1 MTETERIVPEL
12 RFKGFIDDWEQR
24 KLGDTFEFSVST
36 NSLSR
41 AQLNYEKGNIKSIHY
56 GDILIKYN
64 SILEITKDKI
74 PFITD
79 GSIEKYK
86 PNLLENGDV
95 VFADAAEDE
104 TVGKAVEINGISDE
118 YVVAGLHTIVARPK
132 EKMAKYFSGYYINA
146 DVYQRQ
152 LLRLMQGTKVSS
164 ISKGNL
170 KKTIVAYPKNLA
182 EQQKIGSFF
191 KQLDNAIA
199 LHQRKLTL
207 LKQLKQTY
215 LKQIFPQNKENMPA
229 LRFAGF
235 SEPWKQSKFDEVFSH
250 VQNNSLSRADLNYKS
265 GYAMNIHYGD
275 ILIRFG
281 EYLDVSKYQLPMI
294 ANKQLVEKYKSS
306 ILKDGDI
313 VIADAAEDETVGKC
327 SELGGIED
335 ANILAGLHT
344 IPSRPNWTFAS
355 GYLGYYMNSSA
366 FHDQLLPLIQ
376 GTKISSISKSALKKT
391 DIKYPHGKDEQT
403 KIGNLFKQLDD
414 SIALHQSKLEKL
426 MDLKQVLLVK
436 MFV

>member
-199 LHQRKLTL
+199 LHQRQLDNYKVLKKAILQKIFNQELRFKDENGNEYPKWMRRTVNDIGEVVTGTTPSTKEKTYYNNGIYPWVTPTDIVQKNIDSTPRKLTEQGL
-207 LKQLKQTY
+207 SKGRMLPENTVLVTCIASIGKNAILKQKGSCNQQINAIVCNNNHNYEFVFYLMEKNTDVLKSLAGKGTMD
-215 LKQIFPQNKENMPA
+215 IVNK
-229 LRFAGF
+229 
-235 SEPWKQSKFDEVFSH
+235 DVFSKMQ
-250 VQNNSLSRADLNYKS
+250 VTVPCLEEQLRIGKFLS
-265 GYAMNIHYGD
+265 
-275 ILIRFG
+275 
-281 EYLDVSKYQLPMI
+281 ELDGKI
-294 ANKQLVEKYKSS
+294 
-306 ILKDGDI
+306 
-313 VIADAAEDETVGKC
+313 EDEHKFVNLMKKQKQ
-327 SELGGIED
+327 
-335 ANILAGLHT
+335 GLMQ
-344 IPSRPNWTFAS
+344 R
-355 GYLGYYMNSSA
+355 
-366 FHDQLLPLIQ
+366 
-376 GTKISSISKSALKKT
+376 
-391 DIKYPHGKDEQT
+391 
-403 KIGNLFKQLDD
+403 
-414 SIALHQSKLEKL
+414 
-426 MDLKQVLLVK
+426 